1 MNCLFFLHINLCK
14 NCASTHL
21 FFDIIKSALENG
33 IKVDVVCK
41 GTEEEYND
49 LNSNLFNRQVN
60 FLVAEEEP
68 IAKGNFIKR
77 YLRELKYAKK
87 SVSLY
92 KNKRYDLVL
101 LQSCNAAYFFIK
113 RLKKLKCPII
123 FNTQDIFP
131 YNLYYSH
138 QLPYSKITFPILKK
152 LQHKAYELA
161 DRVITI
167 SDDMKNTLVRDGIDA
182 DKVEVIYNWSY
193 SDKAIIL
200 DNISEKDVFKGLDSK
215 KFNVVYAGN
224 IGKMQNVGIL
234 INVAK
239 RLIDNKNIHF
249 AVIGDGVEKQGLM
262 NEALGLNNVSF
273 FNKQSSKKVE
283 SIYSQADL
291 NVITL
296 VKGGVFTA
304 LPSKTATCLR
314 TDKPCVFCLD
324 EDSEF
329 AKLISEEDGVYI
341 CDCCDE
347 DKLIGI
353 ILSLVNEENHRISRT
368 DFVEK
373 YMSSTSNPAKYVQII
388 NEHFKKEKLS
398 VI

>member
-1 MNCLFFLHINLCK
+1 MNCLFFLHINLCE

-21 FFDIIKSALENG
+21 FTDIITSALENG
-33 IKVDVVCK
+33 INVDVVCR
-41 GTEEEYND
+41 GDEEKYND
-49 LNSNLFNRQVN
+49 LNSKIFQRKVN
-60 FLVAEEEP
+60 FLVAKEETV
-68 IAKGNFIKR
+68 AKGNFIKR
-77 YLRELKYAKK
+77 YLTELKYAKK
-87 SVSLY
+87 SACLY

-113 RLKKLKCPII
+113 RLKRLKCPII

-131 YNLYYSH
+131 YNLYYSS
-138 QLPYSKITFPILKK
+138 QLPYSKITFPILRR
-152 LQHKAYELA
+152 LQHKAYKLVNK
-161 DRVITI
+161 VITV

-182 DKVEVIYNWSY
+182 DKIEVIYNWSY

-200 DNISEKDVFKGLDSK
+200 GDISEKDVFKGLDSK

-249 AVIGDGVEKQGLM
+249 TVIGDGVEKQGLM
-262 NEALGLNNVSF
+262 NEASELNNVSF

-329 AKLISEEDGVYI
+329 AKLISEEDGIYI

-353 ILSLVNEENHRISRT
+353 ILSLVNNGNHRISRIE
-368 DFVEK
+368 FVEK
-373 YMSSTSNPAKYVQII
+373 YMSSTLNPAKYVQILQ
-388 NEHFKKEKLS
+388 K
-398 VI
+398 